1 MPESAQKT
9 PRSSRPG
16 HENHRPATATADNA
30 FVSLAQPGIKRPMLM
45 PGTEIDRFRVKRHM
59 GSGSLAEVYL
69 AYDLRRLEDVAIK
82 VVDAGPLGSEITAA
96 LLHSELAAYSRIQDY
111 THVLKVYDLHQVT
124 WGGTELLILSMEYAD
139 GGTLRTWLKE
149 HADDVGARRTQG
161 AEYFRQLCLG
171 IKAIHEAGVAHLD
184 VKPDNSLFVNGVLKV
199 ADFSVSAMVQSL
211 TPRVDPETE
220 NGSDPGR
227 IGTPLYMSPEHFVAL
242 HRDDL
247 DSRADIYSLGV
258 IYFEI
263 HHTRGR
269 PPFAGSYT
277 KLRELHVT
285 SPIPVLPEANDMQN
299 RIITRCLQK
308 DPAARYQ
315 NVRELL
321 DDLEGK
327 GHEDHAGLH
336 DDAESVEAMWR
347 CVCEHIEQGQLNDA
361 RRACRQLIEKYPDH
375 ADARTLRDEIEERYD
390 QTRQLYT
397 AMEQGFETIGLDAQI
412 AMLREA
418 VDTFSDHPAGRV
430 VQVRLSVT
438 ARQYRQAMENGVA
451 AAKQQ
456 EWETALSHFEH
467 ARQLNPGAREP
478 ERLVRIATKV
488 LEQIHEQRERIDL
501 AVNADDGHAAMDLAR
516 ALDEYLDGMR
526 QQILNAEDGSPGDP
540 YEND

>member
-1 MPESAQKT
+1 MPESAQNT
-9 PRSSRPG
+9 PRANRPG
-16 HENHRPATATADNA
+16 HENQRPATSTVDDA

-45 PGTEIDRFRVKRHM
+45 PGTEIGRFRVKRHV

-69 AYDLRRLEDVAIK
+69 ASDSFRLDDVAIK
-82 VVDAGPLGSEITAA
+82 VVDAGPLGSETAA
-96 LLHSELAAYSRIQDY
+96 DLLRSELAAYSRIQDY

-149 HADDVGARRTQG
+149 HADDVESRRTQG
-161 AEYFRQLCLG
+161 MEYFRQLCLG
-171 IKAIHEAGVAHLD
+171 IKAIHEAGIAHLD
-184 VKPDNSLFVNGVLKV
+184 VKPDNALFVDGVLKV

-211 TPRVDPETE
+211 TPRGNRESE

-227 IGTPLYMSPEHFVAL
+227 IGTPPYMSPEHFVAL
-242 HRDDL
+242 RRDDL

-258 IYFEI
+258 TYFEI
-263 HHTRGR
+263 HHPRGH

-285 SPIPVLPEANDMQN
+285 SPIPVLPEANDLQN
-299 RIITRCLQK
+299 RIVTRCLQK

-315 NVRELL
+315 NVTELL

-327 GHEDHAGLH
+327 RHEDHAGSP
-336 DDAESVEAMWR
+336 DDPQSVESLWR
-347 CVCEHIEQGQLNDA
+347 CVCEHIEQGRLNDA
-361 RRACRQLIEKYPDH
+361 RRTCRQLLEMHPDH
-375 ADARTLRDEIEERYD
+375 ADARMLRDELEERYD
-390 QTRQLYT
+390 QTLQLYT
-397 AMEQGFETIGLDAQI
+397 AMEQGLETIGLDTQI
-412 AMLREA
+412 EMLREA
-418 VDTFSDHPAGRV
+418 VDAFSDHPAGRV
-430 VQVRLSVT
+430 VQIRLGVKT
-438 ARQYRQAMENGVA
+438 RQYRQAMGNGVA
-451 AAKQQ
+451 AAKRR

-467 ARQLNPGAREP
+467 ARRLNPGAREP

-488 LEQIHEQRERIDL
+488 LDQIREQRERIDL

-516 ALDEYLDGMR
+516 ALDEYLDEMS
-526 QQILNAEDGSPGDP
+526 QQILDAEDGSTGDP